1 MIKNYC
7 SKLVSLV
14 LALMMVLSAV
24 PGLTAETMSGAAKVQ
39 PKASAASA
47 EEFDAFLAN
56 LEVLEGYAADYAP
69 AANETAAG
77 LVINYIRTGIDKYN
91 TGSWAILAGAENTAF
106 VEYVAEM
113 DELNGTTAG
122 SLRGIGIFETPNGQ
136 QVEFGHMF
144 GALNIASYNP
154 GVTYSADF
162 GSSAGDIDDPMD

>member
-24 PGLTAETMSGAAKVQ
+24 PGLTAETMSGAAKVK
-39 PKASAASA
+39 PKTSGAST

-91 TGSWAILAGAENTAF
+91 LHADSRK
-106 VEYVAEM
+106 
-113 DELNGTTAG
+113 
-122 SLRGIGIFETPNGQ
+122 RG
-136 QVEFGHMF
+136 
-144 GALNIASYNP
+144 
-154 GVTYSADF
+154 
-162 GSSAGDIDDPMD
+162 